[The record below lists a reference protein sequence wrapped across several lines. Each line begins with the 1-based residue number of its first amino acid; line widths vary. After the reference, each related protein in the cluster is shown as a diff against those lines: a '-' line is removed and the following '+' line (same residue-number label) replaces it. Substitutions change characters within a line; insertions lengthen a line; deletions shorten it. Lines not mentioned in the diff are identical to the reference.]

1 MLTKISRKIGFTPT
15 EIRVI
20 LFLVIVLLLGL
31 GLKYFLAVD
40 HKARI
45 LSTDY
50 SIQDSLFFFSD
61 NSDSN
66 ISKLSNKVVDS
77 KSEVLDFNNRDFQEK
92 KSSNIIGEKSI
103 NLNNASISDLTSLP
117 GIGEKTAVA
126 ILEYKKNIGKFRN
139 LNELMNVKGI
149 GVSKFNKIK
158 KYIYIDDK

>member
-1 MLTKISRKIGFTPT
+1 MLTKISRKIGFTQI

-20 LFLVIVLLLGL
+20 LFLVIVFLLGL
-31 GLKYFLAVD
+31 TLKYILAD
-40 HKARI
+40 DYNARI
-45 LSTDY
+45 LSSDY
-50 SIQDSLFFFSD
+50 TIQDSLFFLSD

-77 KSEVLDFNNRDFQEK
+77 KLEVLDFNTQDFQEK
-92 KSSNIIGEKSI
+92 KSFKSVSEKSI
-103 NLNNASISDLTSLP
+103 NLNTAGKKDFLLLP
-117 GIGEKTAVA
+117 GVGEKTAAA
-126 ILEYKKNIGKFRN
+126 ILDYRKNIGKFRN

>member
-1 MLTKISRKIGFTPT
+1 MLTKISRKIGFTLT

-20 LFLVIVLLLGL
+20 LFLLIIFLLGL
-31 GLKYFLAVD
+31 SLKYFLTDD
-40 HKARI
+40 HKSRI
-45 LSTDY
+45 LAADY
-50 SIQDSLFFFSD
+50 SLQDSLFFYSD

-77 KSEVLDFNNRDFQEK
+77 KLEVLDFNNRDFQEK
-92 KSSNIIGEKSI
+92 KSSNIAGEKSI
-103 NLNNASISDLTSLP
+103 ELNTADINALISLP
-117 GIGEKTAVA
+117 GIGEKTASA